1 MVAIA
6 RSLPRTVTEPD
17 GIATNRIE
25 RSSPFAGGMPS
36 TGKDVEVNLG
46 SICGSFST
54 LTFHARAGLAR
65 ANNAVLYYLKH
76 QSFRGLQIIATG
88 MENQCQHKKPSMFRL
103 FHLFVLVSEALT
115 FGLNVMRHAIKIL
128 TVSAFGIC
136 ALSGAIAVTDRAIA
150 SPDGPEW
157 TYEGSEGPEFW
168 GELSEEFAVCS
179 TGDQQSPIDLDDA
192 DAVDADLAELEF
204 DYKSTPLSIVNNGHT
219 IQVNYEPG
227 STLTLNGQTYE
238 LLQFHFHDPSEHTV
252 EGNAYSMEAHL
263 VHQNVETG
271 DFAVVGVLID
281 IGGED
286 NSTLK
291 PVWDNFPMEAG
302 PAVEVDGIE
311 VNVAE
316 LLPENTRDNYRYY
329 GSLTTPPCS
338 ESVNWIVMK
347 EPVTVSFQQ
356 VEHFATA
363 VGENA
368 RPVQA
373 LGRRFVLD

>member
-1 MVAIA
+1 
-6 RSLPRTVTEPD
+6 
-17 GIATNRIE
+17 
-25 RSSPFAGGMPS
+25 
-36 TGKDVEVNLG
+36 
-46 SICGSFST
+46 
-54 LTFHARAGLAR
+54 
-65 ANNAVLYYLKH
+65 
-76 QSFRGLQIIATG
+76 
-88 MENQCQHKKPSMFRL
+88 MFRL
-103 FHLFVLVSEALT
+103 CHLFVLVFETMKFRSRI
-115 FGLNVMRHAIKIL
+115 MRNAFKIL
-128 TVSAFGIC
+128 TVSALGIC
-136 ALSGAIAVTDRAIA
+136 AVSGAIAFTDRATA

-157 TYEGSEGPEFW
+157 TYEGVEGPESW

-179 TGDQQSPIDLDDA
+179 TGTQQSPIDLH
-192 DAVDADLAELEF
+192 DAVDADLTELEF
-204 DYKSTPLSIVNNGHT
+204 DYKPTPLNIVNNGHT
-219 IQVNYEPG
+219 IQINYEPG

-252 EGNAYSMEAHL
+252 EGNAYPMEAHL

-271 DFAVVGVLID
+271 DLAVVGVLLD
-281 IGGED
+281 IGGAE

-302 PAVEVDGIE
+302 PAVDVEGIE

-316 LLPENTRDNYRYY
+316 LLPDNTQDNYRYY

-356 VEHFATA
+356 VEDFAAA

-373 LGRRFVLD
+373 LGRRYVLD